1 MERNWKM
8 LHSGSVTDKKG
19 YRWLY
24 TIQDDDTCEV
34 IGCGLEEADAKII
47 SQAPETLRQRDGLLD
62 VLKQLVRLADRALRR
77 DEIFRGK
84 ALNEIGNKAE
94 QAIASVEG
102 SG

>member
-47 SQAPETLRQRDGLLD
+47 SQAPETLRQRDDLIKMLEEVTTTCVLQGTHLKHRIDDLL
-62 VLKQLVRLADRALRR
+62 
-77 DEIFRGK
+77 E
-84 ALNEIGNKAE
+84 
-94 QAIASVEG
+94 SVEG